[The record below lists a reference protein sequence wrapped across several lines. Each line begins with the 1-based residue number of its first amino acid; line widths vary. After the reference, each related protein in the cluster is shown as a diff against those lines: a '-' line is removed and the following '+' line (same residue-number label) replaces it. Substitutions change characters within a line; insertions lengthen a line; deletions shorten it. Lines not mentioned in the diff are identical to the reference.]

1 MSVVQDFV
9 LKYLGATVAVVLII
23 GPFFGEHLRPM
34 DNVQGRAHMLS
45 NMRYHTSVVI
55 YLFGALGTMG
65 ASSRKLMR
73 LSAYADRIAD
83 MQRTVKGLSS
93 SAGSKFPTSF
103 GKCYFGPHVDVVIR
117 CIVVAAS
124 VDVLGTMAASA
135 RKLLKLSANAN
146 KIADMQRTV
155 MSLSSSAGSMFAYTP
170 CEVQALVDCRLS

>member
-1 MSVVQDFV
+1 MLRQVVHALPCVAVPFVVMIVSDVIAIACLQDFV

-93 SAGSKFPTSF
+93 SAGSKFAYIFVSLAGF
-103 GKCYFGPHVDVVIR
+103 CE
-117 CIVVAAS
+117 
-124 VDVLGTMAASA
+124 
-135 RKLLKLSANAN
+135 LL
-146 KIADMQRTV
+146 
-155 MSLSSSAGSMFAYTP
+155 
-170 CEVQALVDCRLS
+170 